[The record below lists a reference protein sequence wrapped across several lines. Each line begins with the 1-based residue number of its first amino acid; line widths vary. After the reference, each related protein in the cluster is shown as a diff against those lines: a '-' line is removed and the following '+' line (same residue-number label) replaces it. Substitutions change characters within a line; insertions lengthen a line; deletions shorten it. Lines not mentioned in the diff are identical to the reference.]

1 MTLKIDDATTID
13 SSPADPPD
21 PAGFQSIPQALMPK
35 VQVGVEPESFDDTAR
50 AVSIMEGLQRLSGS
64 RIDTEVVPLASA
76 IDSDSPAILISADG
90 WDDDK
95 VVPPVRS
102 STDGKSKSQRIGGG
116 SPATLTLDPATPFA
130 SLQVGRSGNRTVLF
144 ATSENAPEQL
154 DSLLDWLDGDVRR
167 WAALDG
173 TAVISLPGRDPVS
186 STPRQQHHRTRRT
199 TAA

>member
-1 MTLKIDDATTID
+1 MRSTARSAFRSPNLQRYTNLSVAVDIAGNIGQCGDFQPVTLKIDGATTID

-35 VQVGVEPESFDDTAR
+35 VQVGIEPESFDDTAR

-76 IDSDSPAILISADG
+76 IDSDSPGHADLGRRLGQRQSGSAGAQFDG
-90 WDDDK
+90 RDD
-95 VVPPVRS
+95 
-102 STDGKSKSQRIGGG
+102 SKSQRIGGG

-144 ATSENAPEQL
+144 ATSEECA
-154 DSLLDWLDGDVRR
+154 GATRF
-167 WAALDG
+167 
-173 TAVISLPGRDPVS
+173 TARL
-186 STPRQQHHRTRRT
+186 
-199 TAA
+199 A